1 MISKHRDC
9 NNRGGACSSCRDT
22 DYFEYGTTLPDY
34 SFAFDSEDEPV
45 PNPKHLRWSD
55 NLPPPSI
62 GAKTRAPGDLGEGQV
77 VGYFS
82 EHGYLGVL
90 IRLDAP
96 PKWFVEQNGATTPCH
111 IYGAELRRARR
122 KVT

>member
-1 MISKHRDC
+1 MTYTEH
-9 NNRGGACSSCRDT
+9 
-22 DYFEYGTTLPDY
+22 GTTLPDY

-62 GAKTRAPGDLGEGQV
+62 GAKTRALGDLGEGQV